1 MKRVV
6 HVFHMAQN
14 ITLSLDE
21 EALRRARVTAARRGL
36 SLSAL
41 LREQLTRLGDED
53 EHYEVAHKAAVDWM
67 ERRASLGVGDRPS
80 RDALHDRDALR

>member
-1 MKRVV
+1 
-6 HVFHMAQN
+6 MAQN

-21 EALRRARVTAARRGL
+21 EALRQARVAAARRGL

-41 LREQLTRLGDED
+41 LREQLTRLGEQD
-53 EHYEVAHKAAVDWM
+53 EHYEAAHKAAVDWM
-67 ERRASLGVGDRPS
+67 ERGASLGVGDRRS